1 MKGAVKTRIGSKRA
15 DKNRFISFTPRGRRQ
30 NHIGGNVEVPNRS
43 IYAASEQRVKE
54 PSEAA
59 NRRGKAMSYAIPV
72 QTALETY
79 LSHIQRCHPCA
90 ASQFDLFAQDAWR
103 LKPSLTLNYGLRWE
117 WNTPQADAA
126 KQIQAFRPGQAT
138 GIFPCVL
145 SSPDPLRGVLGS
157 SDCSP
162 QGRARSVFPL
172 GMVFPGDSECH
183 RGSRTTTCGSL
194 LRGWGWLGHRTGQT
208 AGWRKSP
215 ANRASPASAW
225 VGGCSTTATR
235 NCWRISPPSPHS
247 EAAPQLATLFSTLHF
262 WARTVRPRPIHS
274 TDSRTPNQAHRLIS
288 LCFVP
293 SLVYTEIS
301 R

>member
-1 MKGAVKTRIGSKRA
+1 
-15 DKNRFISFTPRGRRQ
+15 
-30 NHIGGNVEVPNRS
+30 
-43 IYAASEQRVKE
+43 
-54 PSEAA
+54 
-59 NRRGKAMSYAIPV
+59 MSYAIPV

-172 GMVFPGDSECH
+172 GMVFPGDPGVPSGLTNNYLWAFAARLGLTWSPNWSDGWLAEVSGEPGKSSV
-183 RGSRTTTCGSL
+183 RM
-194 LRGWGWLGHRTGQT
+194 GWGMFYNSNEELLENFTAQPPFGGSTSISNTFFNTPFLGQDG
-208 AGWRKSP
+208 
-215 ANRASPASAW
+215 
-225 VGGCSTTATR
+225 STTP
-235 NCWRISPPSPHS
+235 NSF
-247 EAAPQLATLFSTLHF
+247 Q
-262 WARTVRPRPIHS
+262 
-274 TDSRTPNQAHRLIS
+274 DSRTPNQAHRLIS

>member
-1 MKGAVKTRIGSKRA
+1 
-15 DKNRFISFTPRGRRQ
+15 
-30 NHIGGNVEVPNRS
+30 
-43 IYAASEQRVKE
+43 
-54 PSEAA
+54 
-59 NRRGKAMSYAIPV
+59 MSYAIPV

-79 LSHIQRCHPCA
+79 LSHVQRCHPCA

-162 QGRARSVFPL
+162 QGLARSVFPL
-172 GMVFPGDSECH
+172 GMVFPGDPGVPSGLTNNYLWAFAA
-183 RGSRTTTCGSL
+183 RLGLTWSPNWSD
-194 LRGWGWLGHRTGQT
+194 GWLAEVSGEPG
-208 AGWRKSP
+208 
-215 ANRASPASAW
+215 N
-225 VGGCSTTATR
+225 GGCSTTATR

-262 WARTVRPRPIHS
+262 WAKTVRPRPIHS